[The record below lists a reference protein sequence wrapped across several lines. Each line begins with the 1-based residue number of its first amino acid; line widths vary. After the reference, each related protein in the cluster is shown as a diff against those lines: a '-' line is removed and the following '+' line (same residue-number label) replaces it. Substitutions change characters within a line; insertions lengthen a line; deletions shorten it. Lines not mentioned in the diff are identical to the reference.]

1 MFAKQKKK
9 FLKTQ
14 KPEKTVYKNR
24 QYLEKTKTQRKIVYK
39 RSKISQNKHRPW
51 DALLAV
57 PSKGTAGL
65 VQRRFFISLNSF

>member
-1 MFAKQKKK
+1 MFAKQRKGFEKHK
-9 FLKTQ
+9 SQ
-14 KPEKTVYKNR
+14 KRLFIKIGNISKN
-24 QYLEKTKTQRKIVYK
+24 KTQRKIVYK